1 MIRNFKTPKD
11 IDNWSLEQILELAGE
26 NELGNVPPVK
36 TRYILASKIYQTLGY
51 DMDKDLLLV
60 LLSEPTAQLA
70 LATAGGGKTTL
81 SQVKIILEKIYRK
94 TVEGKPLEGRRVLCL
109 VYNDHNVIQMEK
121 KHKEMVYRL
130 QASNIKGLD
139 IDSEIY
145 ASTMHK
151 YCKKWMTDSRYLS
164 DTGLLGAKLMT
175 QAQINTMMETTF
187 KLACKKHGVEPD
199 LSKVKDLLQLYN
211 LMVESL
217 RDYDDCENI
226 DLFNKLN
233 LSKDIIS
240 LTFTGYDRVKK
251 SRSLYDFSDMP
262 KKFLQLLQ
270 TNEEARTR
278 IQNYHDYIVADEVQ
292 DMTPIMMEIL
302 RLIKGDHVPL
312 LAIGDE
318 DQNIYSFRGSDIYN
332 ILDFENKFEGGEVY
346 NLATNR
352 RCAKNIVNLA
362 KQIVSWNELRFDKRI
377 ESIRENGRVEIKP
390 YGTHDGMMIN
400 LLKELEGMSNKEL
413 ENTCICYRNRKSSA
427 LLSDKL
433 EEARIPFNIK
443 SGYKPFNHEIYGHIM
458 DILDG
463 LYRPYDRSYYKNLYK
478 ILPYITRK
486 EFFEIIGWDS
496 FKREWKVDNPN
507 IHFSQIDF
515 GKYNN
520 HKGFQ
525 KGLMIIKEISRIM
538 NNKPM
543 KFYMKQ
549 LLSLFHMAFWDNK
562 MHLNDNEEEDL
573 VYTERAIEFFASDL
587 TYGGFEIEFARRKKI
602 VDNNIKT
609 GTGVTLSTF
618 HSLKGLEFDNV
629 YLIDLDEEVFPNFA
643 SIEQYETYND
653 KTKLALK
660 EAETRLFYVACT
672 RARNNLTLYYSEENP
687 SVYIDWIH
695 QGKGRVI
702 EDKKVE
708 SNEITERMN
717 MINDL
722 LVNVQ
727 PSRESNHLSNRM
739 SLVENLEK
747 EKAEKELELELDASD
762 DLIPSSLDSLEP
774 HQEIEVNLE
783 DLELDDVDLEL
794 DDVDLELDDIGLDNL
809 KSVEELQ
816 QDMKEEH
823 TPAIQEETK
832 TESPSS
838 FGQNDFLSSIL
849 DRI

>member
-94 TVEGKPLEGRRVLCL
+94 TIEGKPLEGRRVLCL

-175 QAQINTMMETTF
+175 QAQITTMMETTF

-233 LSKDIIS
+233 LSKDIVS

-352 RCAKNIVNLA
+352 RCANNIVNLA

-377 ESIRENGRVEIKP
+377 EGIRTNGRVEIKP
-390 YGTHDGMMIN
+390 YGTRDGMMIN
-400 LLKELEGMSNKEL
+400 LLKELEGMSTKEL

-443 SGYKPFNHEIYGHIM
+443 SGYKPFNHEIYNHIM

-520 HKGFQ
+520 HKAFQ

-538 NNKPM
+538 NEKPM

-629 YLIDLDEEVFPNFA
+629 YLIDLEEEIFPNFA
-643 SIEQYETYND
+643 SIEQYETYSD
-653 KTKLALK
+653 ETKLALK

-702 EDKKVE
+702 EEKKVE
-708 SNEITERMN
+708 SNKITERMN
-717 MINDL
+717 IINDL
-722 LVNVQ
+722 LINVQ
-727 PSRESNHLSNRM
+727 PNSESNHLSNRM
-739 SLVENLEK
+739 TLVENLEK
-747 EKAEKELELELDASD
+747 EKEEKELELDDSE
-762 DLIPSSLDSLEP
+762 DLISSSEDILEP
-774 HQEIEVNLE
+774 HEEIEMN
-783 DLELDDVDLEL
+783 LDDVELDDLEL
-794 DDVDLELDDIGLDNL
+794 DDVDLELDDIDLDNL
-809 KSVEELQ
+809 ELVEELQ
-816 QDMKEEH
+816 SDIKE
-823 TPAIQEETK
+823 EETK
-832 TESPSS
+832 TESSS
-838 FGQNDFLSSIL
+838 NFGQNDFLSSIL

>member
-1 MIRNFKTPKD
+1 MIREFRTPKD

-26 NELGNVPPVK
+26 NELGNIPPVK

-94 TVEGKPLEGRRVLCL
+94 TKEGKPLQGSRVLCL
-109 VYNDHNVIQMEK
+109 VYNDHNVVQMEK
-121 KHKEMVYRL
+121 KHREMVYRL
-130 QASNIKGLD
+130 QASNIKGLN
-139 IDSEIY
+139 IDSDIY

-151 YCKKWMTDSRYLS
+151 YCKKWMTDSRYLA

-187 KLACKKHGVEPD
+187 KLACKKHGIEPD
-199 LSKVKDLLQLYN
+199 LSKLRDLLQLYN
-211 LMVESL
+211 LMIESL
-217 RDYDDCENI
+217 RDYDDCANI

-233 LSKDIIS
+233 LPKEVIA
-240 LTFTGYDRVKK
+240 LTFNGYDKVKK
-251 SRSLYDFSDMP
+251 ARSLYDFADMP
-262 KKFLQLLQ
+262 KKFLSLLQ

-302 RLIKGDHVPL
+302 RLIKGEHVPL

-352 RCAKNIVNLA
+352 RCRKNIVNLA

-377 ESIRENGRVEIKP
+377 EGIKEDGLVEIKP
-390 YGTHDGMMIN
+390 YGTRDGMMIN
-400 LLKELEGMSNKEL
+400 LLKDLSEMTTKDL

-433 EEARIPFNIK
+433 EESRIPFNIK
-443 SGYKPFNHEIYGHIM
+443 SGYKPFNHEIYTHVM

-463 LYRPYDRSYYKNLYK
+463 LYRPYDRAYYKNLYK
-478 ILPYITRK
+478 ILPYMNRK
-486 EFFEIIGWDS
+486 EFFEIIGWDG
-496 FKREWKVDNPN
+496 FKREWKTENPN
-507 IHFSQIDF
+507 LHFSQLDF

-525 KGLMIIKEISRIM
+525 KGLMIITEISRLM
-538 NNKPM
+538 NDKPM
-543 KFYMKQ
+543 NAYMKQ
-549 LLSLFHMAFWDNK
+549 LLTLFHMAFWDNK

-573 VYTERAIEFFASDL
+573 VYTERANDFFMSEL
-587 TYGGFEIEFARRKKI
+587 TYGGFEVEFARRKKI

-643 SIEQYETYND
+643 SIEQYDTYTEE
-653 KTKLALK
+653 TKLALK

-672 RARNNLTLYYSEENP
+672 RARNVLTLYYAQDNP
-687 SVYIDWIH
+687 TIYIDWIM
-695 QGKGRVI
+695 QGKGHII
-702 EDKKVE
+702 EETRK
-708 SNEITERMN
+708 EINPTTERMN
-717 MINDL
+717 MISDL
-722 LVNVQ
+722 ITSVK
-727 PSRESNHLSNRM
+727 PSMESNHLSKRM
-739 SLVENLEK
+739 ALVSELEQSVVEQKIDEDLKVADDLEIEEDDFELPVTNLEPIISYVD
-747 EKAEKELELELDASD
+747 LDD
-762 DLIPSSLDSLEP
+762 V
-774 HQEIEVNLE
+774 EI
-783 DLELDDVDLEL
+783 ELDDVEIELEEIELVEDLPIINSEP
-794 DDVDLELDDIGLDNL
+794 II
-809 KSVEELQ
+809 VEKI
-816 QDMKEEH
+816 KEERNNN
-823 TPAIQEETK
+823 
-832 TESPSS
+832 